1 MHVKG
6 LELAA
11 YDPRGVFG
19 QGLSYA
25 IAPRGGEHGRGGYM
39 IVEFFMPDVDLY
51 THEGKA
57 ARALEL
63 AELAAIYDM
72 SCLCNFNFI
81 PISLIPPLINAIV
94 GRNYSE
100 EDLRTIARRTIT
112 LERKFNI
119 REGFSRKDD
128 TLPPRL
134 LNEPL
139 PEGMAAGKK
148 VEGLDI
154 MLDEY
159 YAIMGWDTMG
169 NPLEA

>member
-1 MHVKG
+1 
-6 LELAA
+6 
-11 YDPRGVFG
+11 
-19 QGLSYA
+19 
-25 IAPRGGEHGRGGYM
+25 M

-57 ARALEL
+57 QRAVEMSEN
-63 AELAAIYDM
+63 ATIYEI
-72 SCLCNFNFI
+72 SCLCTFNFV
-81 PISLIPPLINAIV
+81 PIELVPQLLTAVV
-94 GRNYSE
+94 GKQYTE
-100 EDLRTIARRTIT
+100 EGLREIARRVIT

-139 PEGMAAGKK
+139 PEGMAEGKK

-159 YAIMGWDTMG
+159 YQIRGWDKEG
-169 NPLEA
+169 NPIS